1 MFSRKRHVYRVESL
15 GSIVISGLVLARV
28 PIADSLPRSTYRYSS
43 LADQLCANIHSAPA
57 PAVQPTLLLL
67 TLADDAK
74 DIFSFSRDNFTD
86 EKPGVC
92 RRLNTAIYQ
101 TARAIEQQVGRDGDA
116 ETASHCAEPRKLLL
130 GRNQIFKRARLAPR

>member
-1 MFSRKRHVYRVESL
+1 MPTGAMFSRKRPVYRAESP

-92 RRLNTAIYQ
+92 RRQ
-101 TARAIEQQVGRDGDA
+101 GWCRV
-116 ETASHCAEPRKLLL
+116 S
-130 GRNQIFKRARLAPR
+130 